1 MNQHH
6 CRKNGALMELLFAVQ
21 HVISGRLFAVFV
33 LYWENV
39 TYCTHMEG
47 NKRCLIVSQI
57 IHG

>member
-33 LYWENV
+33 LYWVNV
-39 TYCTHMEG
+39 TYCTHMEE
-47 NKRCLIVSQI
+47 NKRSPMVSQI
-57 IHG
+57 EHG